1 MSSTYA
7 TVCIE
12 AEYQAAAQEDTTTD
26 HFTVGYSS
34 DGNEPITHYVDSG
47 WWYNE
52 ELDVIV
58 NDATWPKQV
67 FFGNDLQS
75 VLADLGLV
83 IVNVE
88 VVVEEE

>member
-1 MSSTYA
+1 MNSTYA

-12 AEYQAAAQEDTTTD
+12 SKYQSAAQADTTD
-26 HFTVGYSS
+26 QHFIVGYSS
-34 DGNEPITHYVDSG
+34 DGNSPVTHYVDSG

-52 ELDVIV
+52 ELDTIV

-75 VLADLGLV
+75 VLTHLNLQL
-83 IVNVE
+83 VNVE
-88 VVVEEE
+88 PIEE